1 MTEKRNCGNCK
12 HLSVIVSQT
21 SDYWCS
27 MKDEYLN
34 LIEQKEWRVLTDIID
49 NFKKSD
55 EQLQKEWRTYGDV
68 S

>member
-34 LIEQKEWRVLTDIID
+34 LID
-49 NFKKSD
+49 FKKNCTEFEKDNLSLT
-55 EQLQKEWRTYGDV
+55 EKENKVW
-68 S
+68 

>member
-27 MKDEYLN
+27 MKGEYLN
-34 LIEQKEWRVLTDIID
+34 LID
-49 NFKKSD
+49 FKKNCTEFEEDNLSLT
-55 EQLQKEWRTYGDV
+55 ERK
-68 S
+68 

>member
-34 LIEQKEWRVLTDIID
+34 LID
-49 NFKKSD
+49 FKKIV
-55 EQLQKEWRTYGDV
+55 LNLKKIIYL
-68 S
+68 

>member
-27 MKDEYLN
+27 MKGEYLN
-34 LIEQKEWRVLTDIID
+34 LID
-49 NFKKSD
+49 FKKNCI
-55 EQLQKEWRTYGDV
+55 EFEKQIRVKRVIMEAKQ
-68 S
+68 

>member
-34 LIEQKEWRVLTDIID
+34 
-49 NFKKSD
+49 
-55 EQLQKEWRTYGDV
+55 
-68 S
+68 